1 MSERRPDVEM
11 SVAVRAEELRFDCKP
26 KVDVVPYSNAPAE
39 VEYVS
44 ERENLPDEV
53 AEGKTYRDVGVV
65 WRVMVTLR
73 DEGDPAG

>member
-1 MSERRPDVEM
+1 VSERRPDVEM
-11 SVAVRAEELRFDCKP
+11 SVVVRADELRFDCKP

-53 AEGKTYRDVGVV
+53 QEGETYRDVGVV

-73 DEGDPAG
+73 DEGDSAS